1 MVGRLRMRGARTGEK
16 YFAPTHAVRYYI
28 GAGAM
33 IYGAAMVMVGRWRIN
48 RARMGEKYFA
58 RTSVVRRRV
67 VGARSHRVVDGA
79 SKAHVGAKYFSPVH
93 PWWVVKLD
101 RRHDLWCDDD

>member
-1 MVGRLRMRGARTGEK
+1 
-16 YFAPTHAVRYYI
+16 
-28 GAGAM
+28 M

-58 RTSVVRRRV
+58 RTSVVRQRV

-79 SKAHVGAKYFSPVH
+79 YKAHVGAKYFSPVQ
-93 PWWVVKLD
+93 PWCGGESGG
-101 RRHDLWCDDD
+101 RHDLGRGDV